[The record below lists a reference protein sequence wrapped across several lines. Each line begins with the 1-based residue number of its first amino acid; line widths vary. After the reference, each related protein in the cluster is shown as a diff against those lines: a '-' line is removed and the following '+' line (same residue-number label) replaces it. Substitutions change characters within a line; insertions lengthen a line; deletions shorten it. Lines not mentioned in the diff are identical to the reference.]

1 MSTDTATTP
10 GRRGFRE
17 RVFSR
22 ASIAPVLLVLAALL
36 VGIVQVPGHKGVSPV
51 DEYVYIDYFAKVA
64 TQGTVHRGEQTGT
77 FARQELGCRGLR
89 LLQPAPDA
97 RCELKNAENKEL
109 FPFHGAT
116 SAYIYT
122 PLYFAITRVLAE
134 PLVWA
139 GVGLVDAGRFVGA
152 IWLAAAALLLYLAL
166 RRLRVHPVAAT
177 AVGLLMIGSLP
188 AYWSNTYI
196 STDATAL
203 FAGGL
208 MLYLATFVLERRARI
223 LFVVGA
229 AFVTLLKVQNLAAV
243 AAAVLFIVLRA
254 GVAAYRER
262 GSRWGWVGALFR
274 DSRTI
279 TSIVAVV
286 VAVIAQVGWLAYSTA
301 TAVGPAPDMGK
312 VRPLGITSIILQA
325 GLFIDG
331 ATKGV
336 GDITTFLKGPGLI
349 VNYAVSWIAVAGV
362 IGLLIVAR
370 WGRKRNAIALAT
382 FAAAVISAP
391 LLSAVTYVTL
401 GTYPDPPPA
410 RYGISLVP
418 LFLAC
423 AALLVPARRP
433 VPRWILLGVGA
444 VTFLA
449 SLFLPQG

>member
-1 MSTDTATTP
+1 MATETSP
-10 GRRGFRE
+10 PVPRRSWVARLL
-17 RVFSR
+17 SR
-22 ASIAPVLLVLAALL
+22 AAIGPVIVVLASLL
-36 VGIVQVPGHKGVSPV
+36 VGIVHVPSHKGVSPV

-64 TQGTVHRGEQTGT
+64 RQFVVHRGEQTGT

-97 RCELKNAENKEL
+97 RCELANAKNDDL
-109 FPFHGAT
+109 FPFEGAT

-122 PLYFAITRVLAE
+122 PLYFAITRVLAQ
-134 PLVWA
+134 PLVWT

-166 RRLRVHPVAAT
+166 RRLRVHPVVAT
-177 AVGLLMIGSLP
+177 GVGLLMVGSLP

-208 MLYLATFVLERRARI
+208 MLYLATLTEQRRGRVLFAI
-223 LFVVGA
+223 GA
-229 AFVTLLKVQNLAAV
+229 VFVTLLKVQNLAAV
-243 AAAVLFIVLRA
+243 AAAVIFLVLRA
-254 GVAAYRER
+254 ALEAYRARE
-262 GSRWGWVGALFR
+262 SRWGWVGRTFA

-286 VAVIAQVGWLAYSTA
+286 TAVAGQVAWLAYSNA
-301 TAVGPAPDMGK
+301 TAIGPAPDMGS
-312 VRPLGITSIILQA
+312 VRPLGITSIILQS

-336 GDITTFLKGPGLI
+336 GDIETFLRGPGLI

-362 IGLLIVAR
+362 IGLLMVSR
-370 WGRKRNAIALAT
+370 WGRLRNSVAIAT
-382 FAAAVISAP
+382 FAAATVSAP
-391 LLSAVTYVTL
+391 LLSAITYITL

-410 RYGISLVP
+410 RYGISMVP
-418 LFLAC
+418 FFLAC
-423 AALLVPARRP
+423 AGLLLARRP
-433 VPRWILLGVGA
+433 VPRWIFAGVAGM
-444 VTFLA
+444 VFLV

>member
-1 MSTDTATTP
+1 METEIEPPAP
-10 GRRGFRE
+10 RRGFAARL
-17 RVFSR
+17 FSR
-22 ASIAPVLLVLAALL
+22 ASIGPVILIIASLL

-51 DEYVYIDYFAKVA
+51 DEYVYIDYFAKVLNE
-64 TQGTVHRGEQTGT
+64 GTVHRGEDTGT
-77 FARQELGCRGLR
+77 FARQQLGCRGLR

-97 RCELKNAENKEL
+97 RCQLTNAENSSL

-166 RRLRVHPVAAT
+166 RRLKVHPVVAT
-177 AVGLLMIGSLP
+177 GAGLLMVGSLP

-208 MLYLATFVLERRARI
+208 MLYLATLADERRGRVLFVL
-223 LFVVGA
+223 GA
-229 AFVTLLKVQNLAAV
+229 VFVTLLKVQNLAAV
-243 AAAVLFIVLRA
+243 AAAVVFLVLRA
-254 GVAAYRER
+254 GLVAYRER
-262 GSRWGWVGALFR
+262 ESRWGWIGRTFA

-279 TSIVAVV
+279 SAIVALIGSVL
-286 VAVIAQVGWLAYSTA
+286 AQLAWLIYSTA
-301 TAVGPAPDMGK
+301 SAVGPAPDMGK
-312 VRPLGITSIILQA
+312 VRPLGITSLILQS

-362 IGLLIVAR
+362 IGLLMVAR
-370 WGRKRNAIALAT
+370 WGTKRNLIAIAT
-382 FAAAVISAP
+382 FTAAVVSAP

-423 AALLVPARRP
+423 ASLLLARRP
-433 VPRWILLGVGA
+433 VPRWIFAGVGGLVFA
-444 VTFLA
+444 A
-449 SLFLPQG
+449 SLFIPQG

>member
-1 MSTDTATTP
+1 MQTETATAAP
-10 GRRGFRE
+10 RPRFRE
-17 RVFSR
+17 RLFSR
-22 ASIAPVLLVLAALL
+22 ASIGPALLILASLL
-36 VGIVQVPGHKGVSPV
+36 VGIVQVPAHKGVSPV

-97 RCELKNAENKEL
+97 RCSLTNAENKEL

-139 GVGLVDAGRFVGA
+139 GVGLVDAGRFIGA

-177 AVGLLMIGSLP
+177 ATGLLMIGSLP

-208 MLYLATFVLERRARI
+208 MLYLATFVEHRRGRI
-223 LFVVGA
+223 LFVAGA

-243 AAAVLFIVLRA
+243 AAAVLFVLLRV

-262 GSRWGWVGALFR
+262 SSRASWIGRLFA

-279 TSIVAVV
+279 TVIVAVV
-286 VAVIAQVGWLAYSTA
+286 VSVAAQLAWLVYSNA

-312 VRPLGITSIILQA
+312 VRPLGITSIILQS
-325 GLFIDG
+325 GLFIDT

-336 GDITTFLKGPGLI
+336 GDITTFLKGPGLF

-362 IGLLIVAR
+362 IGLLMVAR
-370 WGRKRNAIALAT
+370 WGRRRNAVALAT

-401 GTYPDPPPA
+401 GTYPDPPPG

-423 AALLVPARRP
+423 AALLLARRP
-433 VPRWILLGVGA
+433 VPRWIFAGVGA
-444 VTFLA
+444 LTFLA
-449 SLFLPQG
+449 SLVLPQG